1 MRIYNVNPL
10 NLNFM
15 GKRQDRKTV
24 NQLQESNSYDLN
36 NINQRKISQAIE
48 NLSEIPSEDNVKFLL
63 DVSENLKYGTNIDLG
78 KSPYNDWQ
86 VKLNNAAQKA
96 ASKSGFEVGEQ
107 LIQRLKKATPP
118 RKSLNDDEKEI
129 LKLRD
134 SILSQVD
141 TDELEKIENKNIKAL
156 NRNLDYFIVSS
167 EVPLSQKLYILKRL
181 NHFISPE
188 YKIDSQL
195 EGHKTQALAEI
206 INDITIDTPESNIPN
221 IKAVNQKNHGM
232 CAAISIAR
240 KALAYEDK
248 ANFVDMIMSE
258 LDDTPYLMIYDIS
271 KLGTNTKVPINKIN
285 IDYPYALDMGYRI
298 IDTSAMNWMQA
309 ANTTGVGEAVG
320 MYTTF
325 DKENFDFFQDSHL
338 LPYMEE
344 KYIGQQD
351 YYRALLKTKFILK
364 KYKNA
369 KKESKQLNNEKRE
382 KTNYNVKLISKLSK
396 QLNIV
401 LKEISP
407 STPADKINKL
417 STEIIK
423 LEVSTSQKADKI
435 TDYTKDFVYLPNET
449 DTAKLEKHFYLLHL
463 IKKIRKCW
471 IKKPVKY

>member
-118 RKSLNDDEKEI
+118 RQSLNDDEKEI

-181 NHFISPE
+181 NHFIFR
-188 YKIDSQL
+188 
-195 EGHKTQALAEI
+195 T
-206 INDITIDTPESNIPN
+206 
-221 IKAVNQKNHGM
+221 
-232 CAAISIAR
+232 
-240 KALAYEDK
+240 DK
-248 ANFVDMIMSE
+248 MI
-258 LDDTPYLMIYDIS
+258 
-271 KLGTNTKVPINKIN
+271 
-285 IDYPYALDMGYRI
+285 
-298 IDTSAMNWMQA
+298 
-309 ANTTGVGEAVG
+309 
-320 MYTTF
+320 
-325 DKENFDFFQDSHL
+325 
-338 LPYMEE
+338 
-344 KYIGQQD
+344 
-351 YYRALLKTKFILK
+351 
-364 KYKNA
+364 
-369 KKESKQLNNEKRE
+369 
-382 KTNYNVKLISKLSK
+382 
-396 QLNIV
+396 
-401 LKEISP
+401 
-407 STPADKINKL
+407 
-417 STEIIK
+417 
-423 LEVSTSQKADKI
+423 
-435 TDYTKDFVYLPNET
+435 
-449 DTAKLEKHFYLLHL
+449 
-463 IKKIRKCW
+463 
-471 IKKPVKY
+471 